1 MQQRPD
7 IAMGDAAADLETPVL
22 VVELDVF
29 DANLKRMADFAKA
42 QGMRLRPHGKTHKC
56 SAIGRLQMQLGAI
69 GLCCQ
74 KVSEA
79 EAFVAGGITDV
90 LVTNEVLG
98 QRKLARLMKLTDRA
112 RIGICIDS
120 LLGLDRLIA
129 AAEEAPQPIDAYLE
143 LDVGAGR
150 CGVVDLGEAVALVRR
165 IGNARN
171 LRFGG
176 MHAYHGGAQHL
187 RTLAAR
193 QAAIDFAANR
203 ARDCVAALAQA
214 GISTPVVTGGGT
226 GTYPIE
232 AASGVYNEIQPGS
245 YIFMDR
251 DYGDN
256 QPAPGFGNS
265 LFVLTDVMSARPEYA
280 VVDAGLKAQSLD
292 SGFPTIKDRPGLRYE
307 GPSDEHGTIYGADLP
322 RLGERLALIPGHCDP
337 TVNLYDWIVG
347 IRDGKIAAIWPV
359 DARGALI

>member
-7 IAMGDAAADLETPVL
+7 IAIGDSAEDLETPVL
-22 VVELDVF
+22 VVDLAVF
-29 DANLKRMADFAKA
+29 DANLQRMADFAAA

-56 SAIGRLQMQLGAI
+56 SAIGLRQMQLGAV

-79 EAFVAGGITDV
+79 EAFVAGGIADV

-98 QRKLARLMKLTDRA
+98 QRKLARLVKLTGRA
-112 RIGICIDS
+112 RIGICVDS
-120 LLGLDRLIA
+120 LYGLDQLIA
-129 AAEEAPQPIDAYLE
+129 AAEPAQQPIDAYLE

-150 CGVVDLGEAVALVRR
+150 CGVIDLGDAVALVQR
-165 IGNARN
+165 IAGARN

-176 MHAYHGGAQHL
+176 IHAYHGMAQHL
-187 RTLAAR
+187 RTLEAR
-193 QAAIDFAANR
+193 AAAINFAAER

-214 GISTPVVTGGGT
+214 GIATPVVTGGGT
-226 GTYPIE
+226 GTFPLE
-232 AASGVYNEIQPGS
+232 AASGIYTEIQPGS

-256 QPAPGFGNS
+256 QPVPSFGNS
-265 LFVLTDVMSARPEYA
+265 LFVLTDVMSARAEFA
-280 VVDAGLKAQSLD
+280 IVDAGLKAQSLD
-292 SGFPTIKDRPGLRYE
+292 SGFPLIKDRPDLRYE
-307 GPSDEHGTIYGADLP
+307 GPSDEHGTIYGASLP

-347 IRDGKIAAIWPV
+347 IRDGKVAEIWPV
-359 DARGALI
+359 DARGALV